1 LIEEIELLGIQK
13 LRGGA
18 TVASVL
24 LTAVLAACGGGSAS
38 DASSSQGT
46 TATTDVVGAVSLAVS
61 GGPDLPLNGTTTQ
74 VTVGLTPEVPKQ
86 VELSRDNFTP
96 FATWPND
103 AFFTRSADG
112 KTLTG
117 AWCIT
122 SSCWN
127 DTPGAHVLR
136 VVATYAD
143 GSTASS
149 SVALNVADSAPT
161 PPAPVTAPVT
171 PPVTPPVT
179 APAIEYLGRFDM
191 SNPAQP
197 HFSWSGSTI
206 KARFN
211 GTSVSVDLSNIY
223 ANNYT
228 YSIDG
233 GAPTIFTLGDGTP
246 RTTTVLATGL
256 SAGFHTVQ
264 VTRNNSTFDGET
276 VFYGFNFGS
285 GTLAAPA
292 AYASPLRLEVYGDS
306 IGAAGGITGSNC
318 SDIIAAEDAY
328 LGYAHVA
335 TRTLGAQAP
344 TLIVY
349 SGHGISHGYN
359 SELGARTIPALYN
372 QTGVGSQIWN
382 FPAATAPNV
391 VVIALGTNDI
401 SDVPST
407 GQFPSDAT
415 MTAAYVS
422 FANTLRSKYPSA
434 MFVMTVG
441 PMTFGYQ
448 AAVTAAVSQLHSAGD
463 SNVYSLIHSA
473 QTLTGCAGHP
483 GVAQHAV
490 MAKDLVAFLHNHGY

>member
-1 LIEEIELLGIQK
+1 LDVFPERNEMSLFHK
-13 LRGGA
+13 SFPPR
-18 TVASVL
+18 SVIL
-24 LTAVLAACGGGSAS
+24 AFLSTAVLVACGGGTGGADVTTTDSFSAS
-38 DASSSQGT
+38 DTTMSAAERYRRKSTTTT
-46 TATTDVVGAVSLAVS
+46 TA
-61 GGPDLPLNGTTTQ
+61 PTTTTSSTTNSVWTQ
-74 VTVGLTPEVPKQ
+74 CAEENGICSFSGTHSVKYGVTSAYV
-86 VELSRDNFTP
+86 
-96 FATWPND
+96 
-103 AFFTRSADG
+103 TRSF
-112 KTLTG
+112 
-117 AWCIT
+117 T
-122 SSCWN
+122 SSAACDNATFGDPAVGQWKYCWV
-127 DTPGAHVLR
+127 D
-136 VVATYAD
+136 
-143 GSTASS
+143 S
-149 SVALNVADSAPT
+149 DSAST
-161 PPAPVTAPVT
+161 TAATTTTTAPATTTTSST